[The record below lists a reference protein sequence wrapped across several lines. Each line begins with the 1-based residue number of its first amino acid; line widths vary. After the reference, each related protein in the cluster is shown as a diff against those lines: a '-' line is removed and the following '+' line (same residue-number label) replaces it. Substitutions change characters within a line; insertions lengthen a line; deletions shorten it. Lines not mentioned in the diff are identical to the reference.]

1 MTDMR
6 LFTDTEGN
14 NTLPILFGLSFVVLG
29 WFFLSLALGGL
40 FITPLVF
47 SGSAILAAMSVLIAV
62 RVIRRSSWIFR
73 TACMAALLFA
83 FLPAVFSEPTVFS
96 GRDQGSIA
104 EAAWRLADNGQLA
117 FSLPTA
123 KLFAEIYDTEA
134 PVDPALN
141 FPGFAY
147 VGEDA
152 LITAFPLGYTS
163 WLAGFVSI
171 FGLSGYAI
179 GNGLLLFLSLITLY
193 SIIRLFASPF
203 YAFAGLI
210 LAGASFLPSWFA
222 KLTLTENLGLFLFL
236 FLAESLI
243 LYLRSGKFV
252 FYAAALLSGGLFAFT
267 RLEGF
272 AFLAIAL
279 LIMLFSAHTRTIW
292 KAYPMKSIVIPG
304 LVFGLFLLRDF
315 FLNLPYYRMAGK
327 GLLGFSDSVS
337 KAAASGSTAI
347 GSALF
352 IYGLLIL
359 FIIGLFG
366 ILVFIKKRRF
376 LLLLPALIA
385 LPTLIYL
392 FSPNIT
398 PDHPWMLRRYL
409 FSIFPALLFSAV
421 LGIALLFDKTGEDP
435 IPAPRGKRL
444 FFVGIIFASL
454 LFLELPAFLYAL
466 PFAEHRGLTE
476 AASSWSARF
485 TDRDLILIDRFAT
498 GDNFAMLSG
507 PLQFLSSKNAVY
519 FFNTEDLG
527 RLDTSGFDRV
537 YLLIPEDSLERYAAA
552 FGDRMTLEERVSFP
566 LSRFESLS
574 LRNEPPRLP
583 TKIDTSVTDLLFR
596 IY

>member
-6 LFTDTEGN
+6 LIPDTEGN
-14 NTLPILFGLSFVVLG
+14 NALPILFGLSFIVLG
-29 WFFLSLALGGL
+29 WFFLSLTLGGL
-40 FITPLVF
+40 FIAPLVF
-47 SGSAILAAMSVLIAV
+47 SGSAVLAAMSILIGIRIA
-62 RVIRRSSWIFR
+62 RRSSWIFR
-73 TACMAALLFA
+73 SACIAAFLFA
-83 FLPAVFSEPTVFS
+83 FLPAFFSEPTIFS

-104 EAAWRLADNGQLA
+104 EAAWRLSENGQLA
-117 FSLPTA
+117 FSLPAA

-134 PVDPALN
+134 PVDSALN

-147 VGEDA
+147 VGEDT

-171 FGLSGYAI
+171 FGLHGYAI

-193 SIIRLFASPF
+193 SLIRLFASHF

-222 KLTLTENLGLFLFL
+222 KLTLTENLGFFLFL

-252 FYAAALLSGGLFAFT
+252 FYTAVLLSGGLFAFT

-272 AFLAIAL
+272 AFLTIAL
-279 LIMLFSAHTRTIW
+279 LIMLFSTHTRAIW
-292 KAYPMKSIVIPG
+292 KTYPMKSIFIPG
-304 LVFGLFLLRDF
+304 LVFSLFLLRDF

-337 KAAASGSTAI
+337 KAVAGGSAAI
-347 GSALF
+347 GGTLF
-352 IYGLLIL
+352 VYGLLIL
-359 FIIGLFG
+359 FVLGLFG
-366 ILVFIKKRRF
+366 ALVFIKKRHF
-376 LLLLPALIA
+376 LLLLPIFLA

-454 LFLELPAFLYAL
+454 LTLQLPAFLYAL
-466 PFAEHRGLTE
+466 PFAEHRGLAET
-476 AASSWSARF
+476 ASSWSKRF
-485 TDRDLILIDRFAT
+485 TDRDLILVDRFAT

-507 PLQFLSSKNAVY
+507 PIQFLSGKNTVY
-519 FFNTEDLG
+519 FFNTEDLS

-552 FGDRMTLEERVSFP
+552 FGDRMALEERVSFP

-583 TKIDTSVTDLLFR
+583 AKIDTHVTDLLFR